1 MHTDSKKHFVP
12 TDANNVLAGRCS
24 TCKHWVD
31 NYYVLQEY
39 SDRHKMCNV
48 ATEDDSGSFM
58 DAICSGE
65 GIGGEL
71 ITRDDFGCVLHNDR

>member
-1 MHTDSKKHFVP
+1 MQTDSKKHETP
-12 TDANNVLAGRCS
+12 TDANNVLVGRCS

-31 NYYVLQEY
+31 NYYVLQGY

-48 ATEDDSGSFM
+48 ATEDDSGGFM

-71 ITRDDFGCVLHNDR
+71 ITRDDFGCVLHNAR